1 MNNYLVRVFYD
12 NDLPCN
18 YDDVEVSADSFMSA
32 LNKALLKLSPIQK
45 QYMHS
50 MQVYVACDAWMPE

>member
-1 MNNYLVRVFYD
+1 MNNYLVRVLYD
-12 NDLPCN
+12 NDLPGN

-50 MQVYVACDAWMPE
+50 MQVYVSCDALLPE